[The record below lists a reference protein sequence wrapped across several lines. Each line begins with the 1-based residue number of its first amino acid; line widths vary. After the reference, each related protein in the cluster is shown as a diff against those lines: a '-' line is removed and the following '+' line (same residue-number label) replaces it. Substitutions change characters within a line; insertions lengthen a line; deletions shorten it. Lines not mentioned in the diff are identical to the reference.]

1 MSRDEPR
8 SRRRR
13 PAAEAARQ
21 ASQPWAGRCRL
32 SPCAPLRTRRA
43 CCLPSSGWWPRRRTQ
58 TCSSRTTRAGS
69 CLALRAARK
78 RGQGRPSSWWS
89 PVLGRPARRAVPRAA
104 LRRAGRQ
111 GEGEGALAA
120 PRPGGQGRAQGRHG
134 HHLRK
139 AVGQD
144 WRPAADGGEPRDAR
158 GGRRVGPRDARPA
171 ARARLPP
178 GAQADDLLVRAGR
191 LGGPRRDDRR
201 GAPALR
207 CWYESPPPSSNPGR
221 NARRSADVMRI
232 APIDQLVYG

>member
-1 MSRDEPR
+1 MTRDEPR

-13 PAAEAARQ
+13 PAAEAARR

-134 HHLRK
+134 HHIRQ

-144 WRPAADGGEPRDAR
+144 WRPAADGGEPRDGLGGGAGDR
-158 GGRRVGPRDARPA
+158 HRSDEVVGKYQESTRKLPGDRHRSDEAGPEGRRRTSRRTRWPA
-171 ARARLPP
+171 CRA
-178 GAQADDLLVRAGR
+178 A
-191 LGGPRRDDRR
+191 
-201 GAPALR
+201 
-207 CWYESPPPSSNPGR
+207 
-221 NARRSADVMRI
+221 
-232 APIDQLVYG
+232 

>member
-1 MSRDEPR
+1 MTRDEPR

-13 PAAEAARQ
+13 PAAEAARR

-89 PVLGRPARRAVPRAA
+89 PVPGRPARRAVPRAA
-104 LRRAGRQ
+104 RRRAGRQ
-111 GEGEGALAA
+111 GEGAGALAA
-120 PRPGGQGRAQGRHG
+120 TRPGGQGRAQGRHG
-134 HHLRK
+134 HHIRQ

-144 WRPAADGGEPRDAR
+144 WRPAADGGEPRD
-158 GGRRVGPRDARPA
+158 G
-171 ARARLPP
+171 
-178 GAQADDLLVRAGR
+178 
-191 LGGPRRDDRR
+191 LGGGAGDRHR
-201 GAPALR
+201 SDEVVGK
-207 CWYESPPPSSNPGR
+207 YQESTRKLPGDR
-221 NARRSADVMRI
+221 HRSAEAGPEACRRRTSRRTRWP
-232 APIDQLVYG
+232 ACRAA